1 MDDEG
6 LEPVEISDRRSWEGR
21 AVAAEAYAEHEHQ
34 RAADATDRLTA
45 RNLLFAQAEHKVKN
59 AMTIVSGM
67 AETLESQW
75 HDLTTAERLLA
86 LAAIRRG
93 ADRAVVQAETLLE
106 DTRIE
111 MRPTGSGAAEI
122 NLTDALAINVGD
134 FNHLS
139 VNHHVRLVAAE
150 SVPAYVDPAALQQT
164 IGHLLE
170 NAVKYSPEGGTIT
183 VTAEREGTHAV
194 ITVSD
199 EGIGV
204 PEDVD
209 VFAPFERGLASALG
223 IRSSGLG
230 LYLVKSL
237 VSHMGGSIE
246 CRRNDVGSTFTVRL
260 PAARMSLQGPEP
272 AEA

>member
-6 LEPVEISDRRSWEGR
+6 LEPIEISDRRSWEGR
-21 AVAAEAYAEHEHQ
+21 AVAAEAYAEHEHK

-67 AETLESQW
+67 AETLETQW

-93 ADRAVVQAETLLE
+93 ADQAVTQAETLLE
-106 DTRIE
+106 DARVE
-111 MRPTGSGAAEI
+111 MRPTGAGAVQI
-122 NLTDALAINVGD
+122 NLTEALAINVGD
-134 FNHLS
+134 FNHVS
-139 VNHHVRLVAAE
+139 VNHHVRLVAPDA
-150 SVPAYVDPAALQQT
+150 VPAFVDPAALQQSV
-164 IGHLLE
+164 GHLLE
-170 NAVKYSPEGGTIT
+170 NAVKYSPHGGTIT
-183 VTAEREGTHAV
+183 VTAEQEGAQAV

-204 PEDVD
+204 PEGVD
-209 VFAPFERGLASALG
+209 VFAPFERGRATELG
-223 IRSSGLG
+223 IRGSGLG

-237 VSHMGGSIE
+237 VTYMGGSIE
-246 CRRNDVGSTFTVRL
+246 CRRNAIGSTFTVRL
-260 PAARMSLQGPEP
+260 PAARMSIQGPEP
-272 AEA
+272 ERA